1 MNECKEYNEC
11 MDKHSLHYF
20 MCHLHHFMCH
30 MTQEEYK
37 EMSKG
42 RIVDNFVFNRIQPER
57 SKREDSPQGEMR
69 CSEQSGN

>member
-1 MNECKEYNEC
+1 
-11 MDKHSLHYF
+11 
-20 MCHLHHFMCH
+20 